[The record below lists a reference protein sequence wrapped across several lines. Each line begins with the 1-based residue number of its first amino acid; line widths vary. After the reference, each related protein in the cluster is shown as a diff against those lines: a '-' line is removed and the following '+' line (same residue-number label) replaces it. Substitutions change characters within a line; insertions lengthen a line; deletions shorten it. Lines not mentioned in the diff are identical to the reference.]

1 METKKNIIIKIRQC
15 LTDPKGSSPVA
26 LLEFIKT
33 HPQYINYNP
42 MRGNT
47 WVGFP
52 SGFSEAWVKYL
63 KQKNNMTK

>member
-1 METKKNIIIKIRQC
+1 MEKKNIIIKI
-15 LTDPKGSSPVA
+15 PVA

-33 HPQYINYNP
+33 HPQYINYDP

-52 SGFSEAWVKYL
+52 SGFSEDWLKYL
-63 KQKNNMTK
+63 KKKNNV